1 MEPLNTQNNSL
12 GGEGMKSQYMWIIG
26 AIVVLVLIF
35 VGYKMFTKNGS
46 SDTDTSAYTQEEMAE
61 NMAEATG
68 DLEVENQLPGDIVY
82 ISSVALSQQGF
93 VVISI
98 AKGSDEGKVIG
109 SKLFLE
115 GRNPGQIVVS
125 ERTKEGQTYAASL
138 YVDDGDGVFDAKKD
152 RFLVVK
158 NFRATQYLDYI
169 KG

>member
-12 GGEGMKSQYMWIIG
+12 GGDMKSQYTWIIV
-26 AIVVLVLIF
+26 AIVVVVLIF
-35 VGYKMFTKNGS
+35 AGYKMFSKNDS
-46 SDTDTSAYTQEEMAE
+46 SDTNTSDYTQEEMAR
-61 NMAEATG
+61 NMPEATG

-93 VVISI
+93 VVISV

-109 SKLFLE
+109 SKLFGE
-115 GRNPGQIVVS
+115 GRNPGQIAVS
-125 ERTKEGQTYAASL
+125 EKTKEGQTYAASL
-138 YVDDGDGVFDAKKD
+138 YVDDGDGIFDAKKD